1 MAGLDAALWTYRD
14 DAFLPHG
21 TAAMGHAGLQP
32 IYLTLGA
39 ENPNRADVLMLIDGA
54 RATTAEMAG
63 YERTCL
69 VFDGHDER
77 AVETARADWRSVT
90 AAALPA
96 VYWAQQQG
104 RWVQNAASGAPT

>member
-1 MAGLDAALWTYRD
+1 
-14 DAFLPHG
+14 
-21 TAAMGHAGLQP
+21 MGHAGLQP